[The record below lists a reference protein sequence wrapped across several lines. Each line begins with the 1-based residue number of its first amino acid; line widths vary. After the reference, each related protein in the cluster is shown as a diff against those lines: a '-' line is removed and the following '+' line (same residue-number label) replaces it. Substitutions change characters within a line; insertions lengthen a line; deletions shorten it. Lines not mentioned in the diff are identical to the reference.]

1 MAAIVILAVGY
12 VLTGLGVTVGFHRLF
27 THRSFQTSP
36 AMRYLFAVLGEMAV
50 ESDVIT
56 WVADHRKHHQFSDQ
70 QGDPHSPHAGYD
82 DTWRGTRCTASGTRT
97 RAGSS
102 SPPAAPISAA
112 TPKT

>member
-1 MAAIVILAVGY
+1 M
-12 VLTGLGVTVGFHRLF
+12 LTGLGITVGFHRLF

-56 WVADHRKHHQFSDQ
+56 WVADHRNSTTS
-70 QGDPHSPHAGYD
+70 SPTSRVTHTPRMPATTTPG
-82 DTWRGTRCTASGTRT
+82 GTRCTASGTRT